1 MERMFPINENTPE
14 LKFASIALDV
24 WSALDKIE
32 RTGWVMRGVKNPET
46 VQSHTVSLRNIAA
59 SILELKDEER
69 EGLLD
74 MLEVHDWPEVINGDE
89 VILSVDEEELKTLK
103 ASKFEKEQIALT
115 SICEKLE
122 EKGKEIVDLWLRF
135 ETSNDPAAVF
145 ARQLDK
151 YQAIEQALEYEK
163 EQGIPL
169 FKEFLDYGRRNINH
183 PFLLDRIKRLEEEF
197 LIQSHFKPSSPKY

>member
-1 MERMFPINENTPE
+1 MFPINENTPE

-169 FKEFLDYGRRNINH
+169 FKELLDYSRRNINH
-183 PFLLDRIKRLEEEF
+183 PVLLDRIKRLEEEF
-197 LIQSHFKPSSPKY
+197 LRL